1 MVWKEKARKLCD
13 YKDLPL
19 LLRIIFVSLKI
30 SLSPAK
36 ALIPLANPQP
46 CGKHKEREKIVR
58 YVGLFLYFRK
68 LLGLKDTCLT
78 SSLLLCNVLRQYG
91 IEAQVNFSA
100 KKDKKNMAGHCW
112 VSVGAEEIS
121 SDYTLIFKYPW

>member
-1 MVWKEKARKLCD
+1 MIWKEKVRKLSD

-19 LLRIIFVSLKI
+19 LFRVFFVSLKI
-30 SLSPAK
+30 SLSPSE
-36 ALIPLANPQP
+36 ALIRLANPQP
-46 CGKHKEREKIVR
+46 CRRHKEREKIVK
-58 YVGLFLYFRK
+58 YVCLCLYFRK

-112 VSVGAEEIS
+112 VSIGDEEIS
-121 SDYTLIFKYPW
+121 SDYSLIFKYP